1 MASTELQTDI
11 IPQTNVE
18 LLRVRGDTHGLI
30 QALRTGSD
38 PLMRTMAAEHLGE
51 LREATAIGPLVEAL
65 GDPSGPVRDAAAASL
80 VRFGDSAVE
89 AALAALGD
97 PSAVRRALAAGILG
111 RIGSPRAVVGLVA
124 RMDDASQDVR
134 CYIAGSLA
142 ELGPA
147 AVDALI
153 LALMDERPDVRRLAA
168 LTLGRIRDERA
179 IMPLIGALADPDP
192 DVLAAAAS
200 SLVAMGDAVVAPVA
214 QKLRSGGTAERYY
227 TAELLGILGGPEAR
241 ASLEAAKDD
250 PDENVRRAA
259 KGALQR
265 LDED

>member
-1 MASTELQTDI
+1 M
-11 IPQTNVE
+11 NVE
-18 LLRVRGDTHGLI
+18 LLHVRGDTQGLI
-30 QALRTGSD
+30 QALSAGSD

-51 LREATAIGPLVEAL
+51 LRDTAAIGPLIDSL
-65 GDPSGPVRDAAAASL
+65 DDPSGPVRDAAAAAL
-80 VRFGDSAVE
+80 VRFGDAAVE
-89 AALAALGD
+89 AVLAALGD
-97 PSAVRRALAAGILG
+97 PSAEKRSYAAGILG

-124 RMDDASQDVR
+124 KMDDKSQDVR
-134 CYIAGSLA
+134 CYVAGSLA

-153 LALMDERPDVRRLAA
+153 LALRDERADVRRLAA

-179 IMPLIGALADPDP
+179 ITPLIGALADPEP
-192 DVLAAAAS
+192 DVLSAAAG

-227 TAELLGILGGPEAR
+227 TAELLGILGGPDAR
-241 ASLEAAKDD
+241 AALEVAKTD
-250 PDENVRRAA
+250 PDPNVRRAVE
-259 KGALQR
+259 GALHR